1 MKKILFHIAVAVLM
15 AGLSLWGC
23 SSNSGEADEK
33 GAIREM
39 TDQVAHDLSHRI
51 KAPINKARAVK
62 NQEQGRLDE
71 LEETAEE
78 SSRVD

>member
-1 MKKILFHIAVAVLM
+1 MTRILFHITVVLLM

-23 SSNSGEADEK
+23 SSNSGEEDER

-39 TDQVAHDLSHRI
+39 TDEVAHDLSNRI
-51 KAPINKARAVK
+51 KNPINKARATK

-71 LEETAEE
+71 LEDTAEE
-78 SSRVD
+78 SSRL

>member
-1 MKKILFHIAVAVLM
+1 MIKILFHISVVVLM

-23 SSNSGEADEK
+23 SSNSGEENER

-39 TDQVAHDLSHRI
+39 TDEVAHDLSNRI
-51 KAPINKARAVK
+51 KDPINKARAAK
-62 NQEQGRLDE
+62 NQEQDRLDG
-71 LEETAEE
+71 LDDTAEE

>member
-1 MKKILFHIAVAVLM
+1 MTRILLHTTVVLLI

-23 SSNSGEADEK
+23 SSNSGESDEK

-51 KAPINKARAVK
+51 KDPINKARAVK
-62 NQEQGRLDE
+62 NQEQDRLDE
-71 LEETAEE
+71 VEDTAEE